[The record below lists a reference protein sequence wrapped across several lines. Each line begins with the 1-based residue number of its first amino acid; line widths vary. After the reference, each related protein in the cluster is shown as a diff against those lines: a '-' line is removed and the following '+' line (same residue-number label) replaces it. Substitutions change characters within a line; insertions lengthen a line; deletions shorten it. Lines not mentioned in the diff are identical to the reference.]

1 MSNTKPEATLS
12 KISKIVLD
20 PEFAVEVRLP
30 ALVQL
35 YNSLPESEKAK
46 VDLIA
51 SGLQQ
56 RNLVLNE
63 GAELRGIMAILLDR
77 KLVGEDRGPALELL
91 ARYLGRDGAPLNPVV
106 VERAARQLLYPSAI
120 PPELSRDDLVEKRA
134 RQIVGVLR
142 DATCLREAFAIAA
155 RTSPQLRAIL
165 TRRKDFYLDAN
176 GQPRSG
182 EIGLSAS
189 GKFKAMFAGI
199 CGTSEGRGLL
209 RIAIDAG
216 NRETRDR
223 FWKSASSKRPLFEPC
238 VVVGA
243 GPSSVVYRSAVATLC
258 PGQAP
263 VVIDRRGHSGGQFA
277 EVLNPVFGLNSRAR
291 PMRGDDPRG
300 NLPGVD
306 GELNSLGPY
315 AVVQQSDLT
324 GSAFGDQ
331 SSIGLAVEINHTL
344 AGGVV
349 THTMLNRWAAVTTEA
364 GEQHIILELQRSDTG
379 DKAIVQ
385 TGRLVSARG
394 FQRPR
399 CAFEARPGE
408 DAPAIGAAVATRTQ
422 EILAQERDKANSGE
436 RSQYRLFPRFMA
448 DMGDR
453 SDPFPLQGIN
463 TVAVLGAGDSG
474 CVTVQALL
482 GYGPSTTRA
491 PLTLD
496 RVLRVDWYGQE
507 SLTKEEYA
515 RDKSVPYQ
523 LLAGE
528 FPRKSEPTRPFRV
541 QPFKDKA
548 VGLDRDEQGR
558 LYVVDPAGKR
568 GPYDLV
574 VDCSGFVQTPLEQ
587 LYDPALESLVK
598 GATEA
603 QLPPSGGTQSE
614 IVGAMGSLTSTVQD
628 SSSNPNGRATSALSE
643 AQISAATD
651 ATIRAIKLAK
661 RRARYAAPLADVT
674 LREKPQVQLVSRS
687 QLADIP
693 ADSKAVF
700 HLALKTKGGIVSI
713 GLSNGVKSVS
723 VFRQARTRT
732 SIRGVKV
739 ANQPSNL
746 GQLFESCFEKTSPKT
761 KVLLR
766 RVDARAKRFYLVSI
780 GASSDTEIGAV
791 SDAERGAVVL
801 VASNIVGVRGSAG
814 PAKSLQDQDPQLQ
827 KADVRRVS
835 LADLRSV
842 RPDAN
847 SVLYVARRPGA
858 LSDGSPRC
866 VPVLFINGLDSI
878 SFFSGSYIPSFV
890 SPFANNKD
898 LNALLMQ
905 YARESVSTIVD
916 DEARDLILLRAVP
929 GDNTVTATPQ
939 AQASSNKA
947 EKEEGRVPPS
957 ETVAAAENPASM
969 VSGSNSRNRG
979 EATAEI
985 SSSLVTAARVAA
997 TDTTS
1002 LICRSSGGGYTSTLT
1017 NFYNAV
1023 ANPGRDDFL
1032 VQLASYNQLAEIP
1045 SDKSTVYFI
1054 ALMASAD
1061 SILPIAMVDGDS
1073 SIWVGARG
1081 GKYEVLSV
1089 RGKPSN
1095 LRAVLESSVPNLQTF
1110 LRGQDRDTKEL
1121 VLVSTGALSD
1131 AERSAVVQL
1140 ASKTVGVEGYPG
1152 PAKSLREQDPQLK
1165 SADVRRVS
1173 LEDLRS
1179 IQSDD
1184 ISVLY
1189 VARFSGSR
1197 RDGSQKCVPLLFKN
1211 GEVVY
1216 SIGEENAPLFETWSV
1231 KISVGDLLMR
1241 FARES
1246 ISTISDDQAPELVL
1260 LRAVPQDATT
1270 TALAQPERS
1279 SNNGGRELK
1288 LDQVMDIV
1296 GGDLVPL
1303 AQQVSGLEVYMI
1315 GPEARLRLTPEQLER
1330 RKATKT
1336 PQNLAALFFHSSPIT
1351 ALAENHAA
1359 NPIETP
1365 KSQLAGSRR
1374 GQPSELQRVKRASG
1388 GSLYSIDEAS
1398 FAMPSADVSR
1408 LLGDTTDP
1416 KLVVQ
1421 MFVQSA
1427 FRDCIAD
1434 RGETRPYA
1442 LVLSLGKSGGSKPKR
1457 VIRVDSTHA
1466 FPSPIQNDPMFGA
1479 ATMLLLSRLPGGER
1493 ETKIRL
1499 VVPLKS
1505 RDGALPEFQW
1515 HRAAWSSVEGEKFY
1529 RVKKDSSVLGQIR
1542 AREAAKNQAGG
1553 QESE

>member
-1 MSNTKPEATLS
+1 MRPWQLISLPEGELVVMSNTKSEAKLS
-12 KISKIVLD
+12 KISRIVLD
-20 PEFAVEVRLP
+20 LELNDEVRLP
-30 ALVQL
+30 ALTQL
-35 YNSLPESEKAK
+35 YKSLPESERGK

-91 ARYLGRDGAPLNPVV
+91 ARYLGRDGAPMNPAV

-155 RTSPQLRAIL
+155 RTSPELRAIL

-182 EIGLSAS
+182 EIGLRAS

-209 RIAIDAG
+209 RIAIDVG

-223 FWKSASSKRPLFEPC
+223 FWKAALSKELPFVPS

-324 GSAFGDQ
+324 GNAFGDQ
-331 SSIGLAVEINHTL
+331 SSIGLAVEINHAL

-349 THTMLNRWAAVTTEA
+349 SHTMLNRWAAVTTEA
-364 GEQHIILELQRSDTG
+364 GEQRIILELQRSDTG

-394 FQRPR
+394 FQRAR

-408 DAPAIGAAVATRTQ
+408 DAPAIEAAVGTRTQ

-453 SDPFPLQGIN
+453 SAPFPLQAIK

-482 GYGPSTTRA
+482 GYGPSASRS

-528 FPRKSEPTRPFRV
+528 FRRESEPTRPFRV

-548 VGLDRDEQGR
+548 AGLDRDEQGR
-558 LYVVDPAGKR
+558 LCVVDSAGDKR
-568 GPYDLV
+568 PYDLV

-587 LYDPALESLVK
+587 LYDPTLVSLVK
-598 GATEA
+598 RATEA
-603 QLPPSGGTQSE
+603 QLPSSGE
-614 IVGAMGSLTSTVQD
+614 
-628 SSSNPNGRATSALSE
+628 
-643 AQISAATD
+643 
-651 ATIRAIKLAK
+651 
-661 RRARYAAPLADVT
+661 
-674 LREKPQVQLVSRS
+674 S
-687 QLADIP
+687 Q
-693 ADSKAVF
+693 
-700 HLALKTKGGIVSI
+700 
-713 GLSNGVKSVS
+713 
-723 VFRQARTRT
+723 
-732 SIRGVKV
+732 
-739 ANQPSNL
+739 
-746 GQLFESCFEKTSPKT
+746 
-761 KVLLR
+761 
-766 RVDARAKRFYLVSI
+766 
-780 GASSDTEIGAV
+780 
-791 SDAERGAVVL
+791 
-801 VASNIVGVRGSAG
+801 
-814 PAKSLQDQDPQLQ
+814 
-827 KADVRRVS
+827 
-835 LADLRSV
+835 
-842 RPDAN
+842 
-847 SVLYVARRPGA
+847 
-858 LSDGSPRC
+858 
-866 VPVLFINGLDSI
+866 
-878 SFFSGSYIPSFV
+878 
-890 SPFANNKD
+890 
-898 LNALLMQ
+898 
-905 YARESVSTIVD
+905 
-916 DEARDLILLRAVP
+916 
-929 GDNTVTATPQ
+929 
-939 AQASSNKA
+939 
-947 EKEEGRVPPS
+947 S
-957 ETVAAAENPASM
+957 ETVAAAANPTSI

-997 TDTTS
+997 TDTMS
-1002 LICRSSGGGYTSTLT
+1002 LICRSGGGGYTNTLS

-1032 VQLASYNQLAEIP
+1032 VQLVSFNQLAEIP
-1045 SDKSTVYFI
+1045 SDKDAVYFI

-1061 SILPIAMVDGDS
+1061 RILPIAMVDGDS
-1073 SIWVGARG
+1073 SIWVRARG
-1081 GKYEVLSV
+1081 GSDYEVLTL
-1089 RGKPSN
+1089 RDKPSN
-1095 LRAVLESSVPNLQTF
+1095 LRAVLESSVTNLQTF
-1110 LRGQDRDTKEL
+1110 LQGQDRDTKEL
-1121 VLVSTGALSD
+1121 VLVSTGALSN
-1131 AERSAVVQL
+1131 AQRNEVVML
-1140 ASKTVGVEGYPG
+1140 ASSALRSRRYETG
-1152 PAKSLREQDPQLK
+1152 PANRLQDRQLV
-1165 SADVRRVS
+1165 SADVRLIS
-1173 LEDLRS
+1173 CSDLRS
-1179 IQSDD
+1179 IQPSAN
-1184 ISVLY
+1184 SVLF
-1189 VARFSGSR
+1189 VARYVGTGP
-1197 RDGSQKCVPLLFKN
+1197 DGSPKYVPLLCANGTNSLELYDTSGIPTPASALEFGGLEAQLAINGRRDVGSDYDAFVKN
-1211 GEVVY
+1211 
-1216 SIGEENAPLFETWSV
+1216 
-1231 KISVGDLLMR
+1231 K
-1241 FARES
+1241 
-1246 ISTISDDQAPELVL
+1246 VL
-1260 LRAVPQDATT
+1260 LRVVSQDATT
-1270 TALAQPERS
+1270 TALAQTEQS

-1336 PQNLAALFFHSSPIT
+1336 QQNLAALFFHCSPIT

-1365 KSQLAGSRR
+1365 KSQLAVSRR
-1374 GQPSELQRVKRASG
+1374 RQPSELQRVKRASG
-1388 GSLYSIDEAS
+1388 GSLYSIGEAS

-1442 LVLSLGKSGGSKPKR
+1442 LALSLGKSAGSKPKR

-1466 FPSPIQNDPMFGA
+1466 FPSPIHKDPMFGA
-1479 ATMLLLSRLPGGER
+1479 ATRLLLSRLPRGES
-1493 ETKIRL
+1493 EAKVCL
-1499 VVPLKS
+1499 EVPLVS
-1505 RDGALPEFQW
+1505 RDGEYPQFQW
-1515 HRAAWSSVEGEKFY
+1515 HRAAWSVEA
-1529 RVKKDSSVLGQIR
+1529 GQELNRAKNGSTALNRIR
-1542 AREAAKNQAGG
+1542 ASERKNQAGG
-1553 QESE
+1553 QERE

>member
-1 MSNTKPEATLS
+1 MSNTKPEAKLTR
-12 KISKIVLD
+12 ISRIVLD
-20 PEFAVEVRLP
+20 PELNDEVRLP
-30 ALVQL
+30 ALIQL
-35 YNSLPESEKAK
+35 YNSLPESEKAT

-91 ARYLGRDGAPLNPVV
+91 ARYLGRDGAPMNPAV

-155 RTSPQLRAIL
+155 RTSPELRAIL

-223 FWKSASSKRPLFEPC
+223 FWKSASSKRPLFVPC

-349 THTMLNRWAAVTTEA
+349 THTMLNRWAAVTTET
-364 GEQHIILELQRSDTG
+364 GEQRTILELQRGDTG

-394 FQRPR
+394 FQKPR

-408 DAPAIGAAVATRTQ
+408 DAPAIEAAVATRTQ

-453 SDPFPLQGIN
+453 SAPFPLQAIK

-482 GYGPSTTRA
+482 GYGPSASRS

-528 FPRKSEPTRPFRV
+528 FRRESEPTRPFRV

-548 VGLDRDEQGR
+548 AGLDRDEQGR
-558 LYVVDPAGKR
+558 LCVVDSAGDKR
-568 GPYDLV
+568 PYDLV

-587 LYDPALESLVK
+587 LYDPTLESLVK

-603 QLPPSGGTQSE
+603 QLPSSGE
-614 IVGAMGSLTSTVQD
+614 
-628 SSSNPNGRATSALSE
+628 
-643 AQISAATD
+643 
-651 ATIRAIKLAK
+651 
-661 RRARYAAPLADVT
+661 
-674 LREKPQVQLVSRS
+674 S
-687 QLADIP
+687 Q
-693 ADSKAVF
+693 
-700 HLALKTKGGIVSI
+700 
-713 GLSNGVKSVS
+713 
-723 VFRQARTRT
+723 
-732 SIRGVKV
+732 
-739 ANQPSNL
+739 
-746 GQLFESCFEKTSPKT
+746 
-761 KVLLR
+761 
-766 RVDARAKRFYLVSI
+766 
-780 GASSDTEIGAV
+780 
-791 SDAERGAVVL
+791 
-801 VASNIVGVRGSAG
+801 
-814 PAKSLQDQDPQLQ
+814 
-827 KADVRRVS
+827 
-835 LADLRSV
+835 
-842 RPDAN
+842 
-847 SVLYVARRPGA
+847 
-858 LSDGSPRC
+858 
-866 VPVLFINGLDSI
+866 
-878 SFFSGSYIPSFV
+878 
-890 SPFANNKD
+890 
-898 LNALLMQ
+898 
-905 YARESVSTIVD
+905 
-916 DEARDLILLRAVP
+916 
-929 GDNTVTATPQ
+929 
-939 AQASSNKA
+939 
-947 EKEEGRVPPS
+947 S
-957 ETVAAAENPASM
+957 ETVAAAANPTSI
-969 VSGSNSRNRG
+969 VSGSNSRNSG
-979 EATAEI
+979 EVTAKI
-985 SSSLVTAARVAA
+985 SSSLVTAARGAA
-997 TDTTS
+997 MEATI
-1002 LICRSSGGGYTSTLT
+1002 LIRSSVAGFNSEPLRRYNLT
-1017 NFYNAV
+1017 NFYNSV
-1023 ANPGRDDFL
+1023 ANPERDDCL
-1032 VQLASYNQLAEIP
+1032 VQLVSYNQLAKIP
-1045 SDKSTVYFI
+1045 LDESAFYFI
-1054 ALMASAD
+1054 GFMAATD
-1061 SILPIAMVDGDS
+1061 NILPIAMVDGDS
-1073 SIWVGARG
+1073 SIWVKTSASS
-1081 GKYEVLSV
+1081 YEVLTERDKRS
-1089 RGKPSN
+1089 S
-1095 LRAVLESSVPNLQTF
+1095 LQAVLESRVRNLQTF

-1121 VLVSTGALSD
+1121 VLVSTGALSN
-1131 AERSAVVQL
+1131 AQRNEVVRL
-1140 ASKTVGVEGYPG
+1140 ASSALRSRQYETG
-1152 PAKSLREQDPQLK
+1152 PANRLQDPQLV
-1165 SADVRRVS
+1165 SADVRLIS
-1173 LEDLRS
+1173 CSDLRS
-1179 IQSDD
+1179 IQPSAN
-1184 ISVLY
+1184 SVLF
-1189 VARFSGSR
+1189 VARYVGTGP
-1197 RDGSQKCVPLLFKN
+1197 DGSPKYVPLLCANGTNSIELYNESDVPIPAPTLESGRLEEQLAMYGRRDVGTGYADVKSYGAEVKN
-1211 GEVVY
+1211 
-1216 SIGEENAPLFETWSV
+1216 
-1231 KISVGDLLMR
+1231 K
-1241 FARES
+1241 
-1246 ISTISDDQAPELVL
+1246 VL

-1315 GPEARLRLTPEQLER
+1315 GPEARLTLTQEQLER
-1330 RKATKT
+1330 RKAQKT

-1365 KSQLAGSRR
+1365 KSQLAVSRR
-1374 GQPSELQRVKRASG
+1374 GQPSALQRVKRASS

-1398 FAMPSADVSR
+1398 LAMPSADVSR

-1416 KLVVQ
+1416 RLVVQ

-1427 FRDCIAD
+1427 FRDCIGD

-1466 FPSPIQNDPMFGA
+1466 FPSPIHKDPMFGA
-1479 ATMLLLSRLPGGER
+1479 ATRLLLSRLPRGES
-1493 ETKIRL
+1493 EAKVCL
-1499 VVPLKS
+1499 EVPLVS
-1505 RDGALPEFQW
+1505 RDGEYPQFQW
-1515 HRAAWSSVEGEKFY
+1515 HRAAWSVEAGQELN
-1529 RVKKDSSVLGQIR
+1529 RAKKGSTALNRIR
-1542 AREAAKNQAGG
+1542 ASERKNQAGG